1 MTLPEGFRGQDS
13 AAAPSVLSNQQ
24 GVDHQITVAALYPC
38 RDNGVV
44 LLAAC
49 RSLSHTQGPVTMF
62 FQRTHPA
69 TLWPSNWH
77 PLLPSHLHGCIDA
90 AAPCHHPPA
99 CHHPPPSHHRPP
111 CLRHHGIISP
121 PSCWV
126 ELLLRS
132 HSPSLPLYVPPHA
145 RHGTASP
152 RHHRPPRQNQ
162 TVRSS
167 CCYALLPSPPLP
179 PRSHS
184 TLAPGDPLS
193 PLPCW

>member
-24 GVDHQITVAALYPC
+24 GVDHQITIAALYPC

-49 RSLSHTQGPVTMF
+49 RSLSHTQGPLTMF

-111 CLRHHGIISP
+111 ACHHRPPCLRHHGIISP
-121 PSCWV
+121 PHVGLSCYCAPIHHRFLCMSPPTPV
-126 ELLLRS
+126 MVHHLPALSTPPESDCSFELLLRS
-132 HSPSLPLYVPPHA
+132 A
-145 RHGTASP
+145 TFTTASP
-152 RHHRPPRQNQ
+152 
-162 TVRSS
+162 
-167 CCYALLPSPPLP
+167 AF
-179 PRSHS
+179 
-184 TLAPGDPLS
+184 A
-193 PLPCW
+193 